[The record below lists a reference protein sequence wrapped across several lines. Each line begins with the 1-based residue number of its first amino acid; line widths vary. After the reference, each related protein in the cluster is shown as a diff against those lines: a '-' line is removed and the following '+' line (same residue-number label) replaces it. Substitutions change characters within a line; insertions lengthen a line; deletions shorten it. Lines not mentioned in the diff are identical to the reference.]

1 VRLLRP
7 SSSHTLPQVCRSR
20 RSAAHRS
27 SEQEGRRREGRQH
40 GRSRCGVPEGR
51 ERDEGTRSAS
61 TIKAVS
67 TELQSNLNI
76 DDFFRNG
83 NNM

>member
-1 VRLLRP
+1 VKAGSMVVAGAVYLK
-7 SSSHTLPQVCRSR
+7 
-20 RSAAHRS
+20 
-27 SEQEGRRREGRQH
+27 G
-40 GRSRCGVPEGR
+40 